1 LRTKIHAGR
10 PPPLTG
16 PAGAAPH
23 RRSPGALGWAAAA
36 AVTVSLLLMLAL
48 MLAGPNQAVAEIPKS
63 WPAPPYWFHLHLG
76 DLEVGVMVYAMLVL
90 AAAGVVCG
98 LLAVARGARPNLRL
112 LAAGAVAAAALMTVL
127 PPAGSTDSISYAV
140 YGRITVIGHNPY
152 SYTPSMLIRSGDPVG
167 RQAATHWVGTPSV
180 YGPVQTGAEWVAAE
194 LGGTSISRIVFW
206 LKLLFAAA
214 FGAVAFGLDRVLRR
228 DPAARARAHVLWTV
242 NPLVLWAVV
251 AGAHCDALTAGFGV
265 LGLLIIGPGRAGAE
279 AGDGAYQPP
288 GAGRSFLSGLL
299 IGAAAGVK
307 IPFAL
312 LGIGPAWA
320 ARRSPRAL
328 AALIAG
334 AAVTLVPGYLAAGPA
349 SITVLR
355 NQSSL
360 VAFDS
365 FWRLVFPTFGGFI
378 NDPHD
383 VPGLLMPAAE
393 LLAVVLAALLLWRLP
408 RGYDRLPAVRPA
420 LALMLAWLLVWPMQ
434 RPWYDAIAFA
444 LLAAFPATKLDWL
457 IIIRTLPAAV
467 TMATTGVGP
476 SLSPT
481 PWLTRFDHTLGWTFT
496 PVVLLGVVAAVAAV
510 SAFGAWPSGRPPP
523 LAGLTPA

>member
-1 LRTKIHAGR
+1 MRTKTQSGLPPSLAEPPGGR
-10 PPPLTG
+10 PRG
-16 PAGAAPH
+16 RFA
-23 RRSPGALGWAAAA
+23 GALGWSAAA
-36 AVTVSLLLMLAL
+36 AVAVSLLLMMAL
-48 MLAGPNQAVAEIPKS
+48 MLAGPSQAVAEIPKT
-63 WPAPPYWFHLHLG
+63 WPAPPYWFHLHLD
-76 DLEVGVMVYAMLVL
+76 DLEVGAMVYAMLVL
-90 AAAGVVCG
+90 AAAGVACG

-112 LAAGAVAAAALMTVL
+112 LAAGAVVAAAAMTVL
-127 PPAGSTDSISYAV
+127 PPGGSTDSLSYAT
-140 YGRITVIGHNPY
+140 YGRIAVLGHNPY
-152 SYTPSMLIRSGDPVG
+152 SYPPSMLIHSGDPVG
-167 RQAATHWVGTPSV
+167 RQTTPHWTSLPSV
-180 YGPVQTGAEWVAAE
+180 YGPVETGAEWAAAE

-214 FGAVAFGLDRVLRR
+214 YGAVAFGLDRVLRR
-228 DPAARARAHVLWTV
+228 DRAARARAHVLWTV

-251 AGAHCDALTAGFGV
+251 AGAHCDALTAGLGV
-265 LGLLIIGPGRAGAE
+265 LGLVVIRPGRAGA
-279 AGDGAYQPP
+279 GAPTLRQSLL
-288 GAGRSFLSGLL
+288 AGLL

-328 AALIAG
+328 AAMVAG
-334 AAVTLVPGYLAAGPA
+334 AAVTLVPGYLLAGQAAV
-349 SITVLR
+349 TDLR

-365 FWRLVFPTFGGFI
+365 FWRLLFPAFGGFI
-378 NDPHD
+378 TDPHD
-383 VPGLLMPAAE
+383 VPALLMPAAE
-393 LLAVVLAALLLWRLP
+393 LLAVALAALLLWRLP
-408 RGYDRLPAVRPA
+408 RGYDGLPAVRPA

-457 IIIRTLPAAV
+457 IIIRTLPAAI

-476 SLSPT
+476 SLNPR
-481 PWLTRFDHTLGWTFT
+481 PWLTRFDHSLGWTCT
-496 PVVLLGVVAAVAAV
+496 PAILLGVVAAVVAI
-510 SAFGAWPSGRPPP
+510 SAIGAWPSRRPPP